1 MNIFVFSAKQI
12 PIHISKGSQIRIL
25 KPTTAIFC
33 RSINTSSLLTTNN
46 LQSNKQFFQHVQIA
60 NFSKYTS
67 KSRTKRL
74 PLNTKRVGK
83 GYKKGY
89 GARREGMIT
98 RKGKFI
104 QNKDML
110 TELVVPDLKDF
121 KLKPYVGAGAK
132 RNVVDKIVPKL

>member
-1 MNIFVFSAKQI
+1 MSIVATLVKRI
-12 PIHISKGSQIRIL
+12 PLLLSKGNQNSVLQYSTTTTSNISNLL
-25 KPTTAIFC
+25 KTK
-33 RSINTSSLLTTNN
+33 SLYINKPYYN
-46 LQSNKQFFQHVQIA
+46 HIQIA

-67 KSRTKRL
+67 KARAKRI

-132 RNVVDKIVPKL
+132 RNVIDNIVPKL